1 MKKPL
6 IGVTPSLDQETK
18 DSTRRPT
25 YLAAIRHAGGIP
37 MILPLKAETEDLK
50 QLVETLDGFL
60 FTGGPDIHPFYFGEE
75 THEKCGNVSPE
86 RDQMELS
93 FLPLVMAAKKPVL
106 GICRGIQLLNV
117 GLGGTLYQDIP
128 SQVTREFPIAH
139 KQPFH
144 YVSFSHRV
152 AITPGTRLHT
162 ICQAD
167 SIGVNSSHHQA
178 IKALANGLVATGKT
192 SDGLIEAVEMPDY
205 PFFVGVQWHP
215 EYLWPEDAAA
225 ERLFTFFVT
234 ACSEHA

>member
-18 DSTRRPT
+18 DSTCRPT

-37 MILPLKAETEDLK
+37 VILPLKAETEDLK

-93 FLPLVMAAKKPVL
+93 LLPLVMAAKKPVL

-117 GLGGTLYQDIP
+117 GLHFL
-128 SQVTREFPIAH
+128 FP
-139 KQPFH
+139 P
-144 YVSFSHRV
+144 R
-152 AITPGTRLHT
+152 
-162 ICQAD
+162 
-167 SIGVNSSHHQA
+167 SHHPRYKTPHHLPGRFHRCQQFPSPGHQSSG
-178 IKALANGLVATGKT
+178 KWTGRHRKNLRR
-192 SDGLIEAVEMPDY
+192 SDRSGRNA
-205 PFFVGVQWHP
+205 
-215 EYLWPEDAAA
+215 
-225 ERLFTFFVT
+225 
-234 ACSEHA
+234 

>member
-18 DSTRRPT
+18 DSTCRPT

-37 MILPLKAETEDLK
+37 VILPLKAETEDLK

-93 FLPLVMAAKKPVL
+93 LLPLVMAAKKPVL

-117 GLGGTLYQDIP
+117 GLGGTLYQP
-128 SQVTREFPIAH
+128 GNPG
-139 KQPFH
+139 
-144 YVSFSHRV
+144 VSNRPQT
-152 AITPGTRLHT
+152 AISLRFLF
-162 ICQAD
+162 
-167 SIGVNSSHHQA
+167 SSHSHHPRYKTPHHLPGRFHRCQQFPSPGHQSSG
-178 IKALANGLVATGKT
+178 KWTGRHRKN
-192 SDGLIEAVEMPDY
+192 LRRPDRS
-205 PFFVGVQWHP
+205 GRN
-215 EYLWPEDAAA
+215 A
-225 ERLFTFFVT
+225 
-234 ACSEHA
+234 

>member
-18 DSTRRPT
+18 DSTCRPT

-37 MILPLKAETEDLK
+37 VILPLKAETEDLK

-93 FLPLVMAAKKPVL
+93 LLPLVMAAKKPVL

-139 KQPFH
+139 FTTFPF
-144 YVSFSHRV
+144 
-152 AITPGTRLHT
+152 P
-162 ICQAD
+162 
-167 SIGVNSSHHQA
+167 
-178 IKALANGLVATGKT
+178 
-192 SDGLIEAVEMPDY
+192 
-205 PFFVGVQWHP
+205 
-215 EYLWPEDAAA
+215 
-225 ERLFTFFVT
+225 T
-234 ACSEHA
+234 A